1 VRCAITAAGV
11 ATVDRTAPG
20 RGAWVCSAACFELAM
35 KRKAFERSWRRPLPP
50 ETVDTLR
57 EAFQR
62 CTDRMNTASTGG
74 SGAAPSTPT
83 KG

>member
-35 KRKAFERSWRRPLPP
+35 KRKAFERSWRRPL
-50 ETVDTLR
+50 R
-57 EAFQR
+57 R
-62 CTDRMNTASTGG
+62 KRSTRFVRL
-74 SGAAPSTPT
+74 SNAALTE
-83 KG
+83 